1 MKKLLG
7 LSFLLVLTIAGVV
20 QIAAAQDASA
30 VWNAL
35 SQPVFDGSKSATV
48 ENIEIA
54 RDRIRITLIDGTIRF
69 AQPANGVEFA
79 AAFEGRG
86 KLQIVPPDPRET
98 QQLQLLTHAS
108 AVNMDFTQAVFS
120 SADGFFDEIARQVR
134 WGPASSNQLA
144 GLYAKQQTDRE
155 DLGIGIL
162 PRLFQG
168 VMSQDHVRTAYL
180 AAEMKTS
187 QAGWVLARYDAL
199 DPEEVWVG
207 RWQAQGPVNGFD
219 TWMHFPAGNVTSSA
233 AFDDPLAKD
242 TMVVR
247 GYKIDTTLTG
257 GGEISA
263 TADVRLD
270 ERVSGERVGVFD
282 LDPNARVS
290 SVKNAQGAPLAFFQA
305 REQKDRPQ
313 DFGRWVAVVLAQPS
327 QAEKTE
333 TLEFQYAGKRVVRT
347 VGAGMYF
354 CPSYGWY
361 PGQPNQFATRTD
373 FDLTFHYPKRDVL
386 IATGSPVDKP
396 HDGTA
401 HWKSDIPLAVAGFAF
416 GDLKESDRKIGSVEL
431 DVAANRNANDALR
444 GALAVADLPGVD
456 PNYVPPVGSLD
467 ASRGIG
473 EMTDEIGNCLLLFE
487 NYYGPFPYSRL
498 SVTDIPFNY
507 GQGWPGL
514 LYLSSTTFLD
524 QTQRHLLGVT
534 DQTRASDFFRAHE
547 TSHQWWGH
555 RVGWKSYH
563 DQWMSEGFA
572 QFSGNLYVEY
582 RQNFG
587 EYLKRIRLDRE
598 NLLHKNAFGHT
609 YDSLGPV
616 WMGERLASSQA
627 PASSQEPDGYDV
639 VIYDKGGLILHMIRM
654 MLRDVSGGDPDH
666 IFKDTMHDFTQTYDN
681 KAASTEDFKA
691 IVEKHMLSHMDLE
704 GKHNLDWFF
713 RQYVYGTGVPHYKFT
728 YQVTEESGKW
738 VVNGTVTR
746 TEVPD
751 TWMDTLPI
759 YVHVGKDS
767 MLIGWL
773 RDLTPTT
780 PVRFTLPMKPDKVS
794 LNDNEDILA
803 IVDQ

>member
-1 MKKLLG
+1 MKRLYWLSI
-7 LSFLLVLTIAGVV
+7 SFLLVLAIATAV
-20 QIAAAQDASA
+20 QVCAAQDAAS
-30 VWNAL
+30 VWNAV
-35 SQPVFDGSKSATV
+35 SQPVFDETKTAAV
-48 ENIEIA
+48 ENIEII
-54 RDRIRITLIDGTIRF
+54 RDRIHITLISGTIQF
-69 AQPANGVEFA
+69 AKPANGVEFA
-79 AAFEGRG
+79 ASFEGRG
-86 KLQIVPPDPRET
+86 KIQILPPNPREA
-98 QQLQLLTHAS
+98 QQLQLLS
-108 AVNMDFTQAVFS
+108 GSPVVSMEFSQAVFS
-120 SADGFFDEIARQVR
+120 FSDGFYDEIARDAH
-134 WGPASSNQLA
+134 WTPGGNPSL
-144 GLYAKQQTDRE
+144 GTLYVKQQTDRE
-155 DLGIGIL
+155 DLGAAIL

-168 VMSQDHVRTAYL
+168 VMSADHARTAFF

-187 QAGWVLARYDAL
+187 QAGWLLAKDDAL
-199 DPEEVWVG
+199 DPEQISVG
-207 RWQAQGPVNGFD
+207 RWTARGPLNKFD
-219 TWMHFPAGNVTSSA
+219 TWMHFPAGDLTSSA
-233 AFDDPLAKD
+233 AYNDPLAKD
-242 TMVVR
+242 TFIVQ
-247 GYKIDTTLTG
+247 GYKLDTTLTG
-257 GGEISA
+257 GAELSA
-263 TADVRLD
+263 TADVRLQ
-270 ERVSGERVGVFD
+270 ERASGERVYVFD
-282 LDPNARVS
+282 LDSNARVS
-290 SVKNAQGAPLAFFQA
+290 SVKNDHGASLAFFQA

-313 DFGRWVAVVLAQPS
+313 DFGLWVAVVLAQPS

-333 TLEFQYAGKRVVRT
+333 TLEFHYAGKRVVRQA
-347 VGAGMYF
+347 GAGMYF

-361 PGQPNQFATRTD
+361 PGQPNQFATRVD

-416 GDLKESDRKIGSVEL
+416 GDLKESDAKVGSVEV
-431 DVAANRNANDALR
+431 DVAANRNTNDELR
-444 GALAVADLPGVD
+444 GALAVADLPGVN

-473 EMTDEIGNCLLLFE
+473 EMTDEIGNCLRLFE
-487 NYYGPFPYSRL
+487 NYFGPFPYSRL
-498 SVTDIPFNY
+498 SVTDIPADY

-524 QTQRHLLGVT
+524 QTQRDELGVT
-534 DQTRASDFFRAHE
+534 DQTRAGDFFRAHE

-572 QFSGNLYVEY
+572 QFSGNLYVQY
-582 RQNFG
+582 RQTFG

-598 NLLHKNAFGHT
+598 ELLHKNAFGHT

-616 WMGERLASSQA
+616 WMGDRLSSSQA
-627 PASSQEPDGYDV
+627 PDGYNV

-654 MLRDVSGGDPDH
+654 MLRDVTSRDPDH
-666 IFKDTMHDFTQTYDN
+666 IFKETMHDFTQTYDN

-691 IVEKHMLSHMDLE
+691 IVEKHMLQHMDLE

-713 RQYVYGTGVPHYKFT
+713 RQYVYGTGVPHYKFA
-728 YQVTEESGKW
+728 YDVTEQNGKW
-738 VVNGTVTR
+738 LVKGAVTR

-751 TWMDTLPI
+751 SWMDTLPI

-780 PVRFTLPMKPDKVS
+780 PVEFTLPVKPDKVS

-803 IVDQ
+803 IVQQ